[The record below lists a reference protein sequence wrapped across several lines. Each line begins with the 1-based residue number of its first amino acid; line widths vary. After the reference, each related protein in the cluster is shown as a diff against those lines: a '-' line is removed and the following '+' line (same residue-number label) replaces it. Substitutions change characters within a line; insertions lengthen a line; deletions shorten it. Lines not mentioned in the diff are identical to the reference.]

1 MKNLLSN
8 LVSALAMLC
17 LISQSAL
24 ARPDPATNAPA
35 ANQAKPAPRP
45 SMERRGSPRKVDVDQ
60 FEKLWQNKTNVV
72 LDVRTQKE
80 FAAGH
85 IPGALNLDVNA
96 PDFGEKASALDKKAV
111 YLVHCAAGMRSAR
124 ACEKMR
130 GMGFEHLIDLA
141 PGFKGWEKAGKPV
154 QK

>member
-8 LVSALAMLC
+8 LVSALALLC

-24 ARPDPATNAPA
+24 ARPDAATNAPA
-35 ANQAKPAPRP
+35 ANQAKAAPSP
-45 SMERRGSPRKVDVDQ
+45 GSPRKVDVDQ

-96 PDFGEKASALDKKAV
+96 PDFGEKVSALDKKAV

-124 ACEKMR
+124 ACEKMC

-141 PGFKGWEKAGKPV
+141 PGFKGWAKAGKPV
-154 QK
+154 RK

>member
-8 LVSALAMLC
+8 LVGALALLC

-24 ARPDPATNAPA
+24 ARPDAATNAPA
-35 ANQAKPAPRP
+35 ANPAKPAPSP
-45 SMERRGSPRKVDVDQ
+45 GSPRKVDVD
-60 FEKLWQNKTNVV
+60 
-72 LDVRTQKE
+72 
-80 FAAGH
+80 
-85 IPGALNLDVNA
+85 LDVNA
-96 PDFGEKASALDKKAV
+96 PDFGEKVSALDKKAV

>member
-1 MKNLLSN
+1 MKNLFSN
-8 LVSALAMLC
+8 LVSALAILC

-35 ANQAKPAPRP
+35 ANQAKPAPSP
-45 SMERRGSPRKVDVDQ
+45 GSPRKVDVDQ

-85 IPGALNLDVNA
+85 IPGALNLDVNL
-96 PDFGEKASALDKKAV
+96 PDFGEKVSALDKKAV